1 MFLLCFLPLPRE
13 GNSRLDSARFNY
25 SSFYDMIAL
34 GFWSGAGFY
43 AKFGEKQIFFNVTT
57 PTATLLKTTR
67 NVTSA
72 TVQNHLVPNNLEA

>member
-1 MFLLCFLPLPRE
+1 MLCFLPLPRE
-13 GNSRLDSARFNY
+13 GNSGLDSARFNY

-43 AKFGEKQIFFNVTT
+43 IFFNVTT

-72 TVQNHLVPNNLEA
+72 TKPLGVQ